1 MSFKLLWEEVYMF
14 RDRTNEVIFIS
25 AFKFVV
31 EEIVRIRVLVS

>member
-14 RDRTNEVIFIS
+14 RDRTNEVILIS